1 MRNAITAENNVES
14 MSHATAAV
22 WILGGCVPSL
32 HEGCPVRLLSQVCAW
47 ETGTV
52 VGFDSADADLVTVI
66 TASIKEGKH
75 TTTARTIH
83 RSSLEPTLGLVR
95 ISLLRSLLPDLLA
108 LMQRCMSRDFDEKS
122 AEAGLPLVRMRARK
136 AIGKLL
142 WDMLSHNLYGP
153 EIAVLLLR
161 EPLLFCEMMR
171 DAATLCKLESPYFH
185 LFSSMQLDEAL
196 QRIKPVVLHLMGLSP
211 VRRRVELD
219 RRRSLLP
226 EKDDTVSKAEASAK
240 KKKKKKKKL
249 TPAQEKIVADMVG
262 FLGPGSERRCRV
274 AFEKS
279 GCDSL
284 ERAVQW
290 AFEHSF
296 ELNALVAADAA
307 DDTEPAW
314 EWFCAYQNRFR
325 PFAPKMSADIEAA
338 RAAGQGYFR
347 FTRAGKT
354 YVVDFRGNFE
364 LCMETGQKRD
374 VRRVGADS
382 DDEEDEDEFL
392 TTIPKVEEMPDR
404 MLTQT
409 REHAAYYGARHFSFS
424 EVAHPPATRHHVT
437 NTNRG
442 TNRPLTL
449 AERQRQVL
457 WVRRHVLDGP
467 GVAPLLRMRDG
478 EYVDSD
484 PTLTA
489 DNMLRN
495 ILATTKVDAGPEEL
509 QRFLRRAEAAIAT
522 THLRL
527 CVWLLLGRVGQ
538 LCPSGP
544 ESIGKL
550 ITAKEFDI
558 SALIHE
564 ANLNHPITVMAPDCW
579 WCFDYLKLTFHRSG
593 ERRTLPDSQWLDGV
607 RGMLVA
613 GCGPLLKMFLVQQV
627 NRAAC
632 LSRLARVRW
641 GDSSRL
647 RSCCESAAMN
657 DPNIEMM
664 LDLTA
669 AFLELRRA
677 DLLFS
682 EIRDQYETIVDF
694 RVFDALMRGLRSAN
708 TTLKE
713 AVLRVLTWLVS
724 WGAFPPGSRQRQRLP
739 TDRLFKLLCQLDERD
754 LPLDVAAWPRDKRK
768 CELCLFAAVPP
779 GPPVYSVYEQ
789 RLFEFLVT
797 IGTPPPNPRVA
808 PSMKPQQEKPSA
820 GRLPDVA
827 PQCRAPT
834 LRFSRADSSTKHLRF
849 SKNDCCVTYSGGSGR
864 KGPWQIAMVDIELT
878 GSGVV
883 HLEMVIDSCTPYN
896 LQNQNDNYIFI
907 GVAPRKACL
916 KAMQEEGVPHRNWA
930 MGCSNCLLVDR
941 HRENGH
947 DNCPLLVPGL
957 RLGLHL
963 DTRTHELSFY
973 GNGQDY
979 GIAHTGVKADD
990 DDRLCVV
997 AIISHECCGLTL
1009 LPNSAVFLQRPSLSA
1024 IVEHMSLAGA
1034 TAWYLSESVSY
1045 LPPELVVQASFR
1057 VWQSWSRGSW
1067 TVRATASG
1075 IPVLVSCEPTLCT
1088 AFNVRLFQRVLWKKR
1103 SARVVGVAFG
1113 DSTKGSGMLVLLTD
1127 NQSTVDLLSLEQFEG
1142 EFASGTL
1149 TLKTSEVDMSANRS
1163 LVACDDVKRQT

>member
-1 MRNAITAENNVES
+1 
-14 MSHATAAV
+14 MSRATAAV
-22 WILGGCVPSL
+22 WVLGGCTPSL

-47 ETGTV
+47 ETGV
-52 VGFDSADADLVTVI
+52 FVGFDSADADLVTVI
-66 TASIKEGKH
+66 APSIHEGKRAKATH
-75 TTTARTIH
+75 TIH
-83 RSSLEPTLGLVR
+83 RSSLEPTLGLAC

-108 LMQRCMSRDFDEKS
+108 LMKRCMSRDFDEEK
-122 AEAGLPLVRMRARK
+122 AEAGLPLVRARARK
-136 AIGKLL
+136 AIAKLL
-142 WDMLSHNLYGP
+142 WDMLSHNLYGK
-153 EIAVLLLR
+153 EISILLLR
-161 EPLLFCEMMR
+161 EPQLVAEMMR
-171 DAATLCKLESPYFH
+171 NAATPCKLESPYFH

-211 VRRRVELD
+211 VRRRVELN
-219 RRRSLLP
+219 RRRALLP
-226 EKDDTVSKAEASAK
+226 DKDDTASKAEASAK
-240 KKKKKKKKL
+240 KKKAKKKKL
-249 TPAQEKIVADMVG
+249 TAAQEKIVAGMVG

-279 GCDSL
+279 GCDSM

-314 EWFCAYQNRFR
+314 EWFDNDQNRFR
-325 PFAPKMSADIEAA
+325 PYAPKVSADIEAA
-338 RAAGQGYFR
+338 RTAGQGYFR
-347 FTRAGKT
+347 FTRAGKM
-354 YVVDFRGNFE
+354 YVVDFRGNFQ
-364 LCMETGQKRD
+364 LCMETGYRRD
-374 VRRVGADS
+374 IRRLGADS
-382 DDEEDEDEFL
+382 DDEEDEDETL
-392 TTIPKVEEMPDR
+392 VTLPQVEDMPDR
-404 MLTQT
+404 MLVQS

-424 EVAHPPATRHHVT
+424 EVPHPPGTRHHVS
-437 NTNRG
+437 NSNRG
-442 TNRPLTL
+442 AMRPLTL

-478 EYVDSD
+478 EYIDAD
-484 PTLTA
+484 PGLTA

-495 ILATTKVDAGPEEL
+495 VLATIKVDADVEEL
-509 QRFLRRAEAAIAT
+509 QGFLRRVEAAIAT

-538 LCPSGP
+538 LCPSGLD
-544 ESIGKL
+544 SIGKL
-550 ITAKEFDI
+550 VTAKEFDI
-558 SALIHE
+558 STLIDE
-564 ANLNHPITVMAPDCW
+564 MNLNHPITVMAPDCW
-579 WCFDYLKLTFHRSG
+579 WCYDYLYLTFHRSG
-593 ERRTLPDSQWLDGV
+593 ERRTLPDNQWLDGI
-607 RGMLVA
+607 RGLLVA
-613 GCGPLLKMFLVQQV
+613 GCGPGLKLFLVKQV

-632 LSRLARVRW
+632 LSRFARVRW

-647 RSCCESAAMN
+647 RSCSESAAMS

-669 AFLELRRA
+669 AFLELRRP

-682 EIRDQYETIVDF
+682 EHREQYERIVDF
-694 RVFDALMRGLRSAN
+694 RVFEALMRGLRSAN

-724 WGAFPPGSRQRQRLP
+724 WGAFPPGSRQRERLP
-739 TDRLFKLLCQLDERD
+739 TDRLFKLLCQLDERE

-779 GPPVYSVYEQ
+779 GPPVYSVFEQ

-797 IGTPPPNPRVA
+797 IGTSPPKPRVA
-808 PSMKPQQEKPSA
+808 PSVQPQREQPSA
-820 GRLPDVA
+820 ARLPDVA
-827 PQCRAPT
+827 PQCRAPV
-834 LRFSRADSSTKHLRF
+834 LRFSRANSSTKHLRF
-849 SKNDCCVTYSGGSGR
+849 SKNDCSVTYSGGSGR

-883 HLEMVIDSCTPYN
+883 HLDMVIDSCTPYN

-1024 IVEHMSLAGA
+1024 IVERMSLAGA
-1034 TAWYLSESVSY
+1034 TAWYLSESASH

-1057 VWQSWSRGSW
+1057 VWQLWSRGSW
-1067 TVRATASG
+1067 SVRAMASG
-1075 IPVLVSCEPTLCT
+1075 IPVLVSCEPALCA

-1103 SARVVGVAFG
+1103 SARVVGVAFA
-1113 DSTKGSGMLVLLTD
+1113 DSTKGSGMLALLTD
-1127 NQSTVDLLSLEQFEG
+1127 NQSTVDLLSLEQFES
-1142 EFASGTL
+1142 ESASGTL
-1149 TLKTSEVDMSANRS
+1149 SLKSAEVDTSANWP
-1163 LVACDDVKRQT
+1163 LVVCGNLQRRAGCVQV